1 MLAKL
6 ISKNQITL
14 PKKVIEHFGHV
25 QYFEVTETR
34 DEIILKPLRVGQAE
48 LVREK
53 LSKLGI
59 ASENVKAAVKWA
71 RK

>member
-6 ISKNQITL
+6 TSKNQITL
-14 PKKVIEHFGHV
+14 PKKIIEHFGQV
-25 QYFEVTETR
+25 EYFEVSETE
-34 DEIILKPLRVGQAE
+34 DGIVLKPLRIGQAK

-53 LSKLGI
+53 LAKLGI
-59 ASENVKAAVKWA
+59 STEDVKAAVKWA